1 MDSFNF
7 ARVKSYLPTAPDLSK
22 LPALP
27 KNMPSMPQL
36 PFQLPTVGGLRTPP
50 ATTNDLSEDTSYSSP
65 LPSAEAPTSSASNLN
80 PLDPTPIDS
89 SLPKTNLDLINEC
102 DNFPYL
108 STHPELYF
116 RHTSTYYHLQIAAH
130 PGICLGYI
138 LPRVAAVFEGLP
150 DWSVDHDERTV
161 VLLHGDTS
169 EERSRIV
176 HNTTTAM
183 RETGHFE
190 ILKGWRNELYDVYGP
205 TGEVVFTVERAASAL
220 LGVLTYGCHLTAYT
234 RVKNEAGEEE
244 LKIWVPRRAR
254 SKQTYGGMLDNTV
267 AGGLATGELP
277 LECLL
282 REAQEEASLPEE
294 QLRERTRAVG
304 IVSYFHIRDRRAGGE
319 RGLLQPECQF
329 VYDADLTGTEITPK
343 PEDGEVET
351 FELIGVGEVR
361 EAMSKGEF
369 KPNCALVLLDF
380 FVRHGVLTPDN
391 ERDYV
396 RIVTRLRRGIDFPT
410 R

>member
-7 ARVKSYLPTAPDLSK
+7 SKVKSYLPNAPDLSK

-27 KNMPSMPQL
+27 KSMPSMPQL

-50 ATTNDLSEDTSYSSP
+50 ATSEFNEKTSYESPNQDQAGPSS
-65 LPSAEAPTSSASNLN
+65 SSDLN
-80 PLDPTPIDS
+80 PLDPAPIDS
-89 SLPKTNLDLINEC
+89 SLPKSNLALVNEC

-116 RHTSTYYHLQIAAH
+116 RHVNNYYHLQVAAH

-150 DWSVDHDERTV
+150 DWTVDHDERTV
-161 VLLHGDTS
+161 VLVNGSTE

-176 HNTTTAM
+176 HNTTAAM
-183 RETGHFE
+183 RETGYFE

-205 TGEVVFTVERAASAL
+205 KGDVLFTVERAASAL
-220 LGVLTYGCHLTAYT
+220 LGVVTYGCHLTAYV
-234 RVKNEAGEEE
+234 REEKDGKVE

-267 AGGLATGELP
+267 AGGLATGEQP

-294 QLRERTRAVG
+294 QLKARTKAVG

-319 RGLLQPECQF
+319 KGLLQPECQF
-329 VYDADLTGTEITPK
+329 VYDADLTGTDITPK

-351 FELIGVGEVR
+351 FELMTVEEVQ
-361 EAMSKGEF
+361 EAMRKGEF

-380 FVRHGVLTPDN
+380 FVRHGFMTADTDK
-391 ERDYV
+391 DYTRV
-396 RIVTRLRRGIDFPT
+396 VTRLRRAVDFPT